1 MTSSIA
7 SFFGITPPITGPL
20 LLHGDCLEKMK
31 NLPSKSIDCFI
42 CDLPYGCLT
51 GGGGKEKAKRRN
63 LTRYVDGVAT
73 DNTAVYRGGV
83 IAGCEWDIKIDLVSF
98 WKEVKRLAKNDHTPV
113 IMFCSTKF
121 GAELINSNP
130 SWFRHDLVWFKSR
143 GVGFLSANKQPLRSH
158 EMIYVFAKK
167 GAYYKRVDIHGD
179 FKESVREGHVRS
191 KPETI
196 GIYGKD
202 YKDVSHSNAGV
213 RCVKSVIEVSSET
226 NKGGKHPTQKPAEL
240 YKWLLERYCPPGGTM
255 LDPTAGSFSSVF
267 VAKEMGLHGI
277 GIEMDPGFFWKA
289 VGKVATP
296 I

>member
-1 MTSSIA
+1 MTSLA
-7 SFFGITPPITGPL
+7 SFFGITPSPIITGPL

-42 CDLPYGCLT
+42 CDLPYGCL
-51 GGGGKEKAKRRN
+51 EPQR
-63 LTRYVDGVAT
+63 TRSDEYVKKVKNAGV
-73 DNTAVYRGGV
+73 GQGS
-83 IAGCEWDIKIDLVSF
+83 CKWDIKIDLVAF
-98 WKEVKRLAKNDHTPV
+98 WEQVKRLAKNDHTPV
-113 IMFCSTKF
+113 LMFCTTRF
-121 GAELINSNP
+121 GAELIASNP
-130 SWFRHDLVWFKSR
+130 DWFRHDLVWSKSR
-143 GVGFLSANKQPLRSH
+143 AIGFLRANKEPMRSH

-255 LDPTAGSFSSVF
+255 LDPTAGSFNSVF
-267 VAKEMGLHGI
+267 TARELGLHAI
-277 GIEMDPGFFWKA
+277 GIEKDPGFFWKA
-289 VGKVATP
+289 VSKIV
-296 I
+296 